1 MKKGWEL
8 TQDAFDK
15 LLRWLDPDR
24 ERAAIK
30 YEQIRTR
37 LIKIFTC
44 RGCVDAEELADETIN
59 RVASKIDEIAPNYE
73 GDPTPYFYAVSQ
85 RVHQEYLRKC
95 KMRQADVSPE
105 AAADQPEKITLSP
118 TDDEAEY
125 ECLERCMRDLPAAN
139 SKLVLEYYRH
149 EKQAKID
156 HRKRLAEELGI
167 GVNALRIRVHRIRHE
182 LEKCLNICL
191 EHTPAN

>member
-1 MKKGWEL
+1 MKKDWEL
-8 TQDAFDK
+8 TQEAFDK
-15 LLRWLDPDR
+15 LLRWLDSDR
-24 ERAAIK
+24 ERAGIK
-30 YEQIRTR
+30 YEEIRTR

-44 RGCVDAEELADETIN
+44 RGCSDAEELADETIN

-73 GDPTPYFYAVSQ
+73 GDPTPYFFAVSQ
-85 RVHQEYLRKC
+85 WVHQEYLRKC
-95 KMRQADVSPE
+95 RTRQADVSPE
-105 AAADQPEKITLSP
+105 DAAHQMESINLSP
-118 TDDEAEY
+118 ADDDAEY
-125 ECLERCMRDLPAAN
+125 ECLERCMRDLPPAN

-182 LEKCLNICL
+182 LEKCLHICL
-191 EHTPAN
+191 EHTPVH

>member
-1 MKKGWEL
+1 MKKDWEL
-8 TQDAFDK
+8 TQDLFDK

-44 RGCVDAEELADETIN
+44 RGCFDAEELADETIN
-59 RVASKIDEIAPNYE
+59 RVASKIDEIAPGYE
-73 GDPTPYFYAVSQ
+73 GDPTLYFFAVSQ
-85 RVHQEYLRKC
+85 WVYQEYLRRKA
-95 KMRQADVSPE
+95 RQVDVSPE
-105 AAADQPEKITLSP
+105 AAAGQEGNNDCLPA
-118 TDDEAEY
+118 DDDGEY
-125 ECLERCMRDLPAAN
+125 ECLERCMEDLPAAN
-139 SKLVLEYYRH
+139 RRLVLEYYRH

-156 HRKRLAEELGI
+156 HRKKLAEELGI

-182 LEKCLNICL
+182 LEKCMHICL
-191 EHTPAN
+191 EHTPAH

>member
-1 MKKGWEL
+1 MKKDWEL
-8 TQDAFDK
+8 TQEAFDK

-30 YEQIRTR
+30 YEEIRTR

-44 RGCVDAEELADETIN
+44 RGCSDAEELADETIN
-59 RVASKIDEIAPNYE
+59 RVAGKIDEIVPDYE
-73 GDPTPYFYAVSQ
+73 GDPTPYFYKVAHW
-85 RVHQEYLRKC
+85 VHQEYIRRKT
-95 KMRQADVSPE
+95 RQVDVSPE
-105 AAADQPEKITLSP
+105 AATGQAVNTDFWPAD
-118 TDDEAEY
+118 DDAEY
-125 ECLERCMRDLPAAN
+125 ECLERCMGDLPAAN

-182 LEKCLNICL
+182 LEKCLQICL
-191 EHTPAN
+191 EHTPAH